1 MFVCTGGVPL
11 NVMELLKLPPE
22 GSPDLK
28 QAMQRLTELGVV
40 DLKATSRSGKRGDSI
55 TIAIF
60 DSPESA
66 AKALHQQCSLF
77 TLSIPQSNHAKGI
90 LSLLGM
96 GTP

>member
-1 MFVCTGGVPL
+1 
-11 NVMELLKLPPE
+11 MEILKFPVD
-22 GSPDLK
+22 GSPEVK
-28 QAMQRLTELGVV
+28 QAKQRLTELGVV
-40 DLKATSRSGKRGDSI
+40 DLKSTSRNGKRGDSI

-60 DSPESA
+60 DSAESA

-90 LSLLGM
+90 LSLIGL